1 MSRVQGLLYAEA
13 EKNHLTVASGRFAEE
28 LEPPPDIDS
37 PFITDKSLDNSICT
51 L

>member
-13 EKNHLTVASGRFAEE
+13 AEKNHITVASGRIAEE

-37 PFITDKSLDNSICT
+37 PFITDKSLD
-51 L
+51 